1 MRRVNWVRIEVSAGG
16 HVVCE
21 ANGVGHR
28 LPTTHRIALAT
39 ATALAASG
47 IPTVVRSS
55 PASVTAE
62 PMAS

>member
-16 HVVCE
+16 RIVCE

-39 ATALAASG
+39 ASALAASG
-47 IPTVVRSS
+47 VPTIVRSPQPS
-55 PASVTAE
+55 APAE
-62 PMAS
+62 PVAS